1 MSNPKTLN
9 LSHVIP
15 LYEAYSHN
23 DNEQK
28 NPLYES
34 LSLGF
39 NFIEVDVRL
48 IQGELYASH
57 DKPKYL
63 DKNKTLTKLYLEP
76 LFEQF
81 KSSEGRIF
89 PQSNRPISLV
99 LDIKTDKNKTY
110 EKIIEALQ
118 PFRKMFTYWEDNVAH
133 SSAIN
138 IILSG
143 HRPIKKVMDELKRWV
158 QIDGRRNDLE
168 KGYHIEFMPLISAK
182 FSKVIFF
189 QFPFFDKI
197 CSSNKNKL
205 RKLAKTVH
213 NEGRLLRLWK
223 CPEKTSIWNDMLEAG
238 VDILNTDELQLMN
251 KFLQNKNP
259 FYPQLADSGMS

>member
-1 MSNPKTLN
+1 MSNPKTIN

-15 LYEAYSHN
+15 LYRAYAHN
-23 DNEQK
+23 DTERK

-48 IQGELYASH
+48 IEGELYASH

-63 DKNKTLTKLYLEP
+63 NKNKTFTKLYLEP

-81 KSSEGRIF
+81 KLSNGKIF
-89 PQSNRPISLV
+89 PQSDRPLSLV

-110 EKIIEALQ
+110 EKIKEIIE
-118 PFRKMFTYWEDNVAH
+118 PFQEMLTYWEDNVAY
-133 SSAIN
+133 SNAVN

-143 HRPIKKVMDELKRWV
+143 HRPIKKAMMEFRRWV
-158 QIDGRRNDLE
+158 QIDGRIKDLE

-182 FSKVIFF
+182 FSKVIFL
-189 QFPFFDKI
+189 QLPFFNNI
-197 CSSNKNKL
+197 RSSNKNKL
-205 RKLAKTVH
+205 RKLTTKVH
-213 NEGRLLRLWK
+213 KEGRLFRLWK
-223 CPEKTSIWNDMLEAG
+223 CPEKESIWNDMIEAG

-251 KFLQNKNP
+251 NFLLGTAQK
-259 FYPQLADSGMS
+259 